1 MTNAQITEQFRR
13 TIDQFFEFPNKGYI
27 EESRL
32 LFIGGVLQAALHVLP
47 WNEYWSLKV
56 YCYEKHGYDPGG
68 VNTGE
73 ISLMEW
79 RGKND
84 ETMQAHICKQ

>member
-1 MTNAQITEQFRR
+1 MTNKQITEKFKR

-27 EESRL
+27 EDARL
-32 LFIGGVLQAALHVLP
+32 LFIGGVLQATLHILP

-68 VNTGE
+68 VTTGQ
-73 ISLMEW
+73 ISMLEE
-79 RGKND
+79 GG
-84 ETMQAHICKQ
+84 EP